1 MCFFVTG
8 FPAGVVN
15 VVPGFGETAGAALA
29 SHPEVDAVT
38 FTGSTAVG
46 HSIMLAASST
56 FKRVNLELGGKS
68 PLIIFADADRRFLPS
83 FVSVLA
89 TV

>member
-1 MCFFVTG
+1 M
-8 FPAGVVN
+8 N

-29 SHPEVDAVT
+29 SHPGINAVT

-46 HSIMLAASST
+46 HTIMSAAAST

-68 PLIIFADADRRFLPS
+68 ALIIFADADRKLF
-83 FVSVLA
+83 F
-89 TV
+89 T

>member
-1 MCFFVTG
+1 MFLIFSIISTKG
-8 FPAGVVN
+8 IPRGVLN

-29 SHPEVDAVT
+29 CHPGVNAVT

-46 HSIMLAASST
+46 SSIMSAAAAT

-68 PLIIFADADRRFLPS
+68 ALIIFADAPDR
-83 FVSVLA
+83 
-89 TV
+89 